1 MLIDKKE
8 DRNYNYRI
16 MNILHPIES
25 TARGIEN
32 IVIAGKETK
41 SYTVAFG
48 CFILSR
54 TISITVFPLFL
65 TIELIF
71 KRIPKLICAFGD
83 LSKFK
88 KRFEKLTKVA
98 IGILATP
105 LSLKAPEGVTGLFL
119 KTRWEKGE
127 VRPFGVEQEYG
138 KSGLNICIPKTDEE
152 LEEIVEKARAD
163 KKQISI
169 LGSRMSQG
177 TQTIPFDESQ
187 IVVDMS
193 YFKSIEMSTSDNTV
207 LVGAGSTW
215 EELQIELNKVKKSC
229 LVKQASDPFSIGG
242 SIGINCHG
250 WAHELGSISSTVVSL
265 DVLDAEGKIRTIDRA
280 DPLFRCMFG
289 TLGYFGIVVR
299 ARLRITDNTTVI
311 QKTDEIT
318 IGDFATYYKTRIKG
332 KNIPL
337 FGGRLSLDSVDGP
350 PLRSVCM
357 VRYEEAST
365 KAPTTTPNFSKEPS
379 IGTRIQRIGL
389 RLFAHLSTF
398 SVKRVL
404 RWFWTKEKE
413 EMFREQEM
421 TRNEAL
427 HPPINSFRML
437 HDSNMHAQWLQEYF
451 LTEDELPP
459 FLEFLGKT
467 LHENNVRLV
476 NATIRPTPKDDISIL
491 PYAEKD
497 RYAVVICFS
506 QVKTKRKI
514 EKTKAWI
521 QKVQDYLLEHDGI
534 YYQAYM
540 PYASREEFEKTYGE
554 DRVQALR
561 EEKERFDPTHLFG
574 NSHTAKYF
582 DRTEVTDT
590 STYRRVFQTSKEMQN
605 AFVKFLCTIFYQ
617 LDEKKVLEEM
627 EKILANSSLTDAE
640 IYKALLSKIDVMKK
654 PFLLLLK
661 IKALNVLKKQMG
673 VQAKALLKKF
683 DKTRFH
689 DYMEIYD
696 RRYLTDI
703 RKAAGLPLD
712 GETIGLTDSRDSG
725 FKGRLEAGTLLS
737 RYPYKKWTSLNDR
750 DCRDPAK
757 EVEKT
762 YRPLGPDV
770 KRESL
775 DLVACLGG
783 LHHIPKERVAPFLAS
798 LASKMRPGAPIL
810 LRDHDVT
817 GLKED
822 DLRAIVSVVHSFV
835 NAADGVSP
843 EIEQAEIREF
853 KSLSAWTDKMNE
865 AGFTRVSPEK
875 GLVIQDDPT
884 ENGMMLF
891 VKAPQNLKELRE
903 AAKYRA
909 HAIRPVDGTRAT
921 WIEWGNV
928 RFSKSY
934 AEFIQTH
941 HAYAFDY
948 IGHIKQHFTHFK
960 EYMKGKSF
968 IEALKADNLAMNLFI
983 LISTTVTCALSYIAA
998 LPSMAVARIKD
1009 GVNWRNAT
1017 DLTRLERADAEIED
1031 EYSKFIDIDPFYKF
1045 PYLSKIKTL
1054 WRATTFSTCIP
1065 AIISTINLVAK
1076 AIISAPIRAFY
1087 TGETNLEPST
1097 VSMIVHDPENELAGI
1112 DDSIEVIYTTPD
1124 HHKLITV
1131 PRYRPF
1137 TKICGRLAKAHH
1149 LKMVDI
1155 GGHEKI
1161 TVDLLL
1167 PRSKELSSSLK
1178 GIRPIYSLKRL
1189 QDPKQRHYTT
1199 CEVDVS
1205 KLKFLL
1211 NNIPEDLVDYIHE

>member
-1 MLIDKKE
+1 
-8 DRNYNYRI
+8 

-25 TARGIEN
+25 TARVIEN
-32 IVIAGKETK
+32 IVIAGKETR
-41 SYTVAFG
+41 SYTVTLG
-48 CFILSR
+48 CFVLSR
-54 TISITVFPLFL
+54 SISLTVFPLFL

-71 KRIPKLICAFGD
+71 KRIPKLIWAVGNIT
-83 LSKFK
+83 KFK
-88 KRFEKLTKVA
+88 KKFEKLTKVV

-105 LSLKAPEGVTGLFL
+105 LSIKAPEGVTGLFL
-119 KTRWEKGE
+119 KTRWKKDE

-138 KSGLNICIPKTDEE
+138 RAGLNIRIPQTDEE
-152 LEEIVEKARAD
+152 LEALAQEAKRE

-177 TQTIPFDESQ
+177 TQTIPFDANQ
-187 IVVDMS
+187 IVIDMS
-193 YFKSIEMSTSDNTV
+193 AFKSIAISPEDNTV

-215 EELQIELNKVKKSC
+215 EELQIALNKSKKSC

-250 WAHELGSISSTVVSL
+250 WAHELGAISSTVVSL
-265 DVLDAEGKIRTIDRA
+265 DVLDAESRIRTIDSS
-280 DPLFRCMFG
+280 DPLFGCMFG

-299 ARLRITDNTTVI
+299 ARFQITDNKLLRQRTTEI
-311 QKTDEIT
+311 KTAEFARVYQDEVK
-318 IGDFATYYKTRIKG
+318 D

-357 VRYEEAST
+357 VKYEEVEDAE
-365 KAPTTTPNFSKEPS
+365 PTITNPFSKEPS
-379 IGTRIQRIGL
+379 LGTRIQRIGL
-389 RLFAHLSTF
+389 RVIAHLSTF

-404 RWFWTKEKE
+404 RWFWTNEKKEMLEVKTV
-413 EMFREQEM
+413 

-451 LTEDELPP
+451 LTEEELPA

-476 NATIRPTPKDDISIL
+476 NATIRPTPKDEISIL

-497 RYAVVICFS
+497 RFAVVICFS

-514 EKTKAWI
+514 EKTKAWM
-521 QKVQDYLLEHDGI
+521 QKVQDYLLEHDGV

-540 PYASREEFEKTYGE
+540 PYASREEFERTYGE

-582 DRTEVTDT
+582 DRMEVTDT

-640 IYKALLSKIDVMKK
+640 IYEALLSRIDAMKK

-673 VQAKALLKKF
+673 VQAKTLLKKF

-712 GETIGLTDSRDSG
+712 GETIGATDSRDSG

-737 RYPYKKWTSLNDR
+737 RYPYKRWTSLNDE
-750 DCRDPAK
+750 DCTDPAK

-762 YRPLGPDV
+762 YRPLGRDV

-783 LHHIPKERVAPFLAS
+783 LHHIPEERVAPFLAS

-853 KSLSAWTDKMNE
+853 KSLSAWTDRMSE

-903 AAKYRA
+903 ASRYRA
-909 HAIRPVDGTRAT
+909 DAIRPVDGTRAT

-928 RFSKSY
+928 RFAKNY

-948 IGHIKQHFTHFK
+948 IGHIKQHFTHFR
-960 EYMKGKSF
+960 EYLKGKSF
-968 IEALKADNLAMNLFI
+968 TQVLKADNLAMNLFI
-983 LISTTVTCALSYIAA
+983 LVSTTVTCALSYLTA
-998 LPSMAVARIKD
+998 LPSIAIARVKH

-1017 DLTRLERADAEIED
+1017 DLTRLERAEAQIED
-1031 EYSKFIDIDPFYKF
+1031 EYSKFIDHTPFYQF
-1045 PYLSKIKTL
+1045 PYLAKIKTF
-1054 WRATTFSTCIP
+1054 WAAVSFFTIIP
-1065 AIISTINLVAK
+1065 AVISTINLVAK

-1087 TGETNLEPST
+1087 TGETNLEPDT
-1097 VSMIVHDPENELAGI
+1097 VSMIVHDPANELAAIEG
-1112 DDSIEVIYTTPD
+1112 SIEVVYTTPD
-1124 HHKLITV
+1124 QYKLINL

-1137 TKICGRLAKAHH
+1137 TEICKALATTHH
-1149 LKMVDI
+1149 LKMIEI
-1155 GGHEKI
+1155 GGHETI
-1161 TVDLLL
+1161 TVDTLL
-1167 PRSKELSSSLK
+1167 PRDRELSSSIP
-1178 GIRPIYSLKRL
+1178 GIRPIYSLKKL
-1189 QDPKQRHYTT
+1189 QDPGQRHYTT

-1205 KLKFLL
+1205 RLQFLL
-1211 NNIPEDLVDYIHE
+1211 RGLPDGALEYIHE